1 MLNPCNQTKLFGFNK
16 IFKEFTN
23 LYDLKKFPNKILFSG
38 QKGLGKATFSYHLI
52 NFILSK
58 DEEFSYELKNF
69 SINNQNRSFKLIQ
82 NKTHPNF
89 NLIDVMPEKM
99 NIDIN
104 QIRHLL
110 SKFNKS
116 SFNSKPRF
124 ILIDNIELLNIS
136 SVNALLKFLEEPSAN
151 TYFILIH
158 NHKDIPNTLRS
169 RCLEFK
175 IFFSNNEI
183 LDISSKLLNENVF
196 NLINKDLL
204 NYYLTPG
211 KIYNLYQLCYEN
223 NINIKDI
230 DLNDFLLLLIDKKF
244 YRKNTSMNS
253 ILYDSIED
261 FLKRNLKK
269 DNNFFEANDFFK
281 RKYNVKKFNLDEE
294 SLFIHFKEKILHG

>member
-1 MLNPCNQTKLFGFNK
+1 MLSPSNQTKLFGFNK

-23 LYDLKKFPNKILFSG
+23 LYNLNKFPNKILFSG

-58 DEEFSYELKNF
+58 DEEFSYELKNL

-104 QIRHLL
+104 QIRQLI

>member
-1 MLNPCNQTKLFGFNK
+1 MLSSSNQTKLFGFNK

-23 LYDLKKFPNKILFSG
+23 LYDLNKFPNKILFSG

-58 DEEFSYELKNF
+58 DEEFSYEFKNF

-104 QIRHLL
+104 QIRQLL

-136 SVNALLKFLEEPSAN
+136 SANALLKFLEEPSAN

-158 NHKDIPNTLRS
+158 NHKNIPNTLRS

-175 IFFSNNEI
+175 IFSNNEI
-183 LDISSKLLNENVF
+183 LDISSKLLNEDIF

-211 KIYNLYQLCYEN
+211 KIYNLYQLCNEN

-230 DLNDFLLLLIDKKF
+230 NLNDFLLLLIDK
-244 YRKNTSMNS
+244 
-253 ILYDSIED
+253 
-261 FLKRNLKK
+261 
-269 DNNFFEANDFFK
+269 NF
-281 RKYNVKKFNLDEE
+281 
-294 SLFIHFKEKILHG
+294 IEKIPL

>member
-1 MLNPCNQTKLFGFNK
+1 MLSPCNQTKLFGFNK

-23 LYDLKKFPNKILFSG
+23 LYDLNKFPNKILFSG
-38 QKGLGKATFSYHLI
+38 QKGIGKATLSYHLI

-58 DEEFSYELKNF
+58 DEEFSYELRNF

-104 QIRHLL
+104 QIRQLL

-116 SFNSKPRF
+116 SLNSKPRF

-136 SVNALLKFLEEPSAN
+136 SVNALLKFLEEPSVN

-175 IFFSNNEI
+175 IFFSNNES
-183 LDISSKLLNENVF
+183 LDISSKLLNEDVF

-223 NINIKDI
+223 NIDIKDI
-230 DLNDFLLLLIDKKF
+230 NLNDFLLLLIDKKF

-253 ILYDSIED
+253 MLYDFIEV

-269 DNNFFEANDFFK
+269 DNNFSESNDFFK

>member
-1 MLNPCNQTKLFGFNK
+1 MLSPCNQTKLFGFNK
-16 IFKEFTN
+16 IFKEFIN
-23 LYDLKKFPNKILFSG
+23 LYDLNKFPNKILFSG

-58 DEEFSYELKNF
+58 DEEFSYELKNL

-104 QIRHLL
+104 QIRQLL

-183 LDISSKLLNENVF
+183 LDISSKLLNEDVF

-269 DNNFFEANDFFK
+269 DNNFFEANDFFN

-294 SLFIHFKEKILHG
+294 SLLIHFKEKILHG

>member
-1 MLNPCNQTKLFGFNK
+1 MLSSSNQTKLFGFNK

-23 LYDLKKFPNKILFSG
+23 LYDLNKFPNKILFSG

-58 DEEFSYELKNF
+58 DEEFSYEFKNF

-104 QIRHLL
+104 QIRQLL

-136 SVNALLKFLEEPSAN
+136 SANALLKFLEEPSAN

-158 NHKDIPNTLRS
+158 NHKNIPNTLRS

-183 LDISSKLLNENVF
+183 LDISSKLLNEDIF

-211 KIYNLYQLCYEN
+211 KIYNLYQLCNEN

-230 DLNDFLLLLIDKKF
+230 NLNDFLLLLIDKKF

-253 ILYDSIED
+253 ILYDFIED
-261 FLKRNLKK
+261 FLKRNYKK
-269 DNNFFEANDFFK
+269 DNNFFETNDFFK

-294 SLFIHFKEKILHG
+294 SLFIHFKEKMLHG